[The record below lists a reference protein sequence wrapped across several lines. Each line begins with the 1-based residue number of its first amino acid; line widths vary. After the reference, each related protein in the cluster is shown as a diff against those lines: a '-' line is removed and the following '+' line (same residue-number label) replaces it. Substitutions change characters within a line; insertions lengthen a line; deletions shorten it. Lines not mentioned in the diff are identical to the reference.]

1 VIKLI
6 DKLKSIEKRYEDL
19 SKELS
24 KKEIISNPELFK
36 KYSKEFKELGDIV
49 ELYRRLKDAE
59 KGIEEAKELLNND
72 DPEIEELAENE
83 IEVLTAEKEMLIKEI
98 KKLLVP
104 KDPMEGKNIIVEIRA
119 GVGGE
124 EAALFAHDLF
134 KMYFGYAEKK
144 GWKVEIMDSH
154 PTDIGGLKEIVFSV
168 SGKDVYKHMK
178 YESGVHRVQRV
189 PETEASGRIH
199 TSTAT
204 VAVLPEAEDVDVKIN
219 PDDLRIDIYHSS
231 GHGGQNVQKVATA
244 IRIIHKPTGIM
255 VTCQDERSQLQ
266 NKIKAMRILRARLYD
281 LYRTQKEQEVVSQ
294 RRAQI
299 GRGNRNERIRTYN
312 FPQGRVTDHRI
323 NLSLYNLEE
332 IMEGNLDELINAL
345 MEAEQQE
352 RLEMLEKGK

>member
-1 VIKLI
+1 MI
-6 DKLKSIEKRYEDL
+6 DKLEKTIERYN
-19 SKELS
+19 ELS
-24 KKEIISNPELFK
+24 RLLSDSSVISNPELFK
-36 KYSKEFKELGDIV
+36 KYSIEYKELEPIV
-49 ELYRRLKDAE
+49 NLYMAYKKVESEIKDVQ
-59 KGIEEAKELLNND
+59 ELLESED
-72 DPEIEELAENE
+72 EEIRELSEGELERLQN
-83 IEVLTAEKEMLIKEI
+83 EKERILNDLKILLI
-98 KKLLVP
+98 P
-104 KDPMEGKNIIVEIRA
+104 KDPYEGKNIIMEIRA

-124 EAALFAHDLF
+124 EAALFAKDLY
-134 KMYFGYAEKK
+134 KMYLGYADRK
-144 GWKVEIMDSH
+144 GFKVEILDSH
-154 PTDIGGLKEIVFSV
+154 ETDLGGFKEIVFSV
-168 SGKDVYKHMK
+168 SGKDVYKHLK

-204 VAVLPEAEDVDVKIN
+204 VAVLPEAEEVDVEIN
-219 PDDLRIDIYHSS
+219 PDDLRIDVFHAS

-266 NKIKAMRILRARLYD
+266 NKMKAMRILRARLLD
-281 LYRTQKEQEVVSQ
+281 LYEQQKEQEITSA

-323 NLSLYNLEE
+323 NLSLYNLPE

-345 MEAEQQE
+345 MENE
-352 RLEMLEKGK
+352 RAQLLEEYFGKS

>member
-1 VIKLI
+1 MI
-6 DKLKSIEKRYEDL
+6 DRLEKTVERYN
-19 SKELS
+19 ELS
-24 KKEIISNPELFK
+24 RLLSDSSVISNPDLFK
-36 KYSKEFKELGDIV
+36 RYSIEYKELEPIVNLYLNYKRVESEIKDVLDLLNTGDP
-49 ELYRRLKDAE
+49 ELQELSEAE
-59 KGIEEAKELLNND
+59 LEHLEQEKERILKELKIL
-72 DPEIEELAENE
+72 
-83 IEVLTAEKEMLIKEI
+83 LI
-98 KKLLVP
+98 P
-104 KDPMEGKNIIVEIRA
+104 KDPYEGKNIIMEIRA

-124 EAALFAHDLF
+124 EAALFAKDLY
-134 KMYFGYAEKK
+134 KMYLGYADKM
-144 GWKVEIMDSH
+144 GFKVEVLDSH
-154 PTDIGGLKEIVFSV
+154 ETDLGGFKEIIFSI
-168 SGKDVYKHMK
+168 SGKDVYKHLK

-204 VAVLPEAEDVDVKIN
+204 VAVLPEAEEVDVQIN
-219 PDDLRIDIYHSS
+219 PDDLRIDVFHAS

-266 NKIKAMRILRARLYD
+266 NKIKAMRILRARLLD
-281 LYRTQKEQEVVSQ
+281 LYEQEKEQEIISA

-323 NLSLYNLEE
+323 NLSLYNLPE

-345 MEAEQQE
+345 MENE
-352 RLEMLEKGK
+352 RAQLLEEYFGKS

>member
-1 VIKLI
+1 MI
-6 DKLKSIEKRYEDL
+6 DKLESIEKRYE
-19 SKELS
+19 ELS
-24 KKEIISNPELFK
+24 KSLSQKEVISNTELYK

-49 ELYRRLKDAE
+49 ELYRKLKTVNKEIKDAE
-59 KGIEEAKELLNND
+59 DLAKSD
-72 DPEIEELAENE
+72 DPEMKELAKQE
-83 IEVLTAEKEMLIKEI
+83 INDLTSEKEKILSDI
-98 KKLLVP
+98 KKLLLP
-104 KDPMEGKNIIVEIRA
+104 KDPMEGRNIIMEIRA
-119 GVGGE
+119 GVGGD

-134 KMYFGYAEKK
+134 KMYFNYAEKK

-154 PTDIGGLKEIVFSV
+154 PTDIGGLKEIVFSI
-168 SGKDVYKHMK
+168 SGKDVYKYLK

-204 VAVLPEAEDVDVKIN
+204 VAVLPEAEEVDVKIN
-219 PDDLRIDIYHSS
+219 PEDLRIDIYHSS

-281 LYRTQKEQEVVSQ
+281 LYQKQSEEKIVSQ

-332 IMEGNLDELINAL
+332 ILEGNLDELVNAL
-345 MEAEQQE
+345 IEAEQKE
-352 RLEMLEKGK
+352 RLEMLEKGS

>member
-1 VIKLI
+1 MPVI
-6 DKLKSIEKRYEDL
+6 DKLESIEKRYE
-19 SKELS
+19 ELS
-24 KKEIISNPELFK
+24 KSLSQKEVISNTELYK

-49 ELYRRLKDAE
+49 ELYRKLKTVNKEIKDAE
-59 KGIEEAKELLNND
+59 DLAKSDDLEMKELAKQEIND
-72 DPEIEELAENE
+72 
-83 IEVLTAEKEMLIKEI
+83 LTSEKEKILSDI
-98 KKLLVP
+98 KKLLLP
-104 KDPMEGKNIIVEIRA
+104 KDPMEGRNIIMEIRA
-119 GVGGE
+119 GVGGD

-134 KMYFGYAEKK
+134 KMYFNYAEKK

-154 PTDIGGLKEIVFSV
+154 PTDIGGLKEIVFSI
-168 SGKDVYKHMK
+168 SGKDVYKYLK

-204 VAVLPEAEDVDVKIN
+204 VAVLPEAEEVDVKIN
-219 PDDLRIDIYHSS
+219 PEDLRIDIYHSS

-281 LYRTQKEQEVVSQ
+281 LYQKQSEEKIVSQ

-332 IMEGNLDELINAL
+332 ILEGNLDELINAL
-345 MEAEQQE
+345 IEAEQKE
-352 RLEMLEKGK
+352 RLEMLEKGS

>member
-1 VIKLI
+1 MIDRLEKTVERYNELSRLLSDSSVISNPDLFKRY
-6 DKLKSIEKRYEDL
+6 SIEYKELEPIVNLYLNYKRVESEIKDVLDL
-19 SKELS
+19 LSTGDPELQELS
-24 KKEIISNPELFK
+24 KAELEHLEQEKERIL
-36 KYSKEFKELGDIV
+36 KELKI
-49 ELYRRLKDAE
+49 
-59 KGIEEAKELLNND
+59 LL
-72 DPEIEELAENE
+72 I
-83 IEVLTAEKEMLIKEI
+83 
-98 KKLLVP
+98 P
-104 KDPMEGKNIIVEIRA
+104 KDPYEGKNIIMEIRA

-124 EAALFAHDLF
+124 EAALFAKDLY
-134 KMYFGYAEKK
+134 KMYLGYADKM
-144 GWKVEIMDSH
+144 GFKVEVLDSH
-154 PTDIGGLKEIVFSV
+154 ETDLGGFKEIIFSI
-168 SGKDVYKHMK
+168 SGKDVYKHLK

-204 VAVLPEAEDVDVKIN
+204 VAVLPEAEEVDVQIN
-219 PDDLRIDIYHSS
+219 PDDLRIDVFHAS

-266 NKIKAMRILRARLYD
+266 NKIKAMRILRARLLD
-281 LYRTQKEQEVVSQ
+281 LYEQQKEQEIISA

-323 NLSLYNLEE
+323 NLSLYNLPE

-345 MEAEQQE
+345 MENE
-352 RLEMLEKGK
+352 RAQLLEEYFGKS

>member
-1 VIKLI
+1 MI
-6 DKLKSIEKRYEDL
+6 DKLEKTIERYN
-19 SKELS
+19 ELS
-24 KKEIISNPELFK
+24 RLLSDSSVISNPELFK
-36 KYSKEFKELGDIV
+36 KYSIEYKEIEPIV
-49 ELYRRLKDAE
+49 NLYMAYKKVESEIKDVQ
-59 KGIEEAKELLNND
+59 ELLESED
-72 DPEIEELAENE
+72 EEIRELSEGELERLQN
-83 IEVLTAEKEMLIKEI
+83 EKERILNDLKILLI
-98 KKLLVP
+98 P
-104 KDPMEGKNIIVEIRA
+104 KDPYEGKNIIMEIRA

-124 EAALFAHDLF
+124 EAALFAKDLY
-134 KMYFGYAEKK
+134 KMYLGYADRK
-144 GWKVEIMDSH
+144 GFKVEILDSH
-154 PTDIGGLKEIVFSV
+154 ETDLGGFKEIVFSV
-168 SGKDVYKHMK
+168 SGKDVYKHLK

-204 VAVLPEAEDVDVKIN
+204 VAVLPEAEEVDVEIN
-219 PDDLRIDIYHSS
+219 PDDLRIDVFHAS

-266 NKIKAMRILRARLYD
+266 NKMKAMRILRARLLD
-281 LYRTQKEQEVVSQ
+281 LYEQQKEQEITSA

-323 NLSLYNLEE
+323 NLSLYNLPE

-345 MEAEQQE
+345 MENE
-352 RLEMLEKGK
+352 RAQLLEEYFGKS

>member
-1 VIKLI
+1 MI
-6 DKLKSIEKRYEDL
+6 DKLEKTIERYN
-19 SKELS
+19 ELS
-24 KKEIISNPELFK
+24 RLLSDSSVISNPELFK
-36 KYSKEFKELGDIV
+36 KYSIEYKELEPIV
-49 ELYRRLKDAE
+49 NLFMAYKKVESEIKDVQ
-59 KGIEEAKELLNND
+59 ELLESED
-72 DPEIEELAENE
+72 EEIRELSEGELERLQN
-83 IEVLTAEKEMLIKEI
+83 EKERILSDLKILLI
-98 KKLLVP
+98 P
-104 KDPMEGKNIIVEIRA
+104 KDPYEGKNIIMEIRA

-124 EAALFAHDLF
+124 EAALFAKDLY
-134 KMYFGYAEKK
+134 KMYLGYADRK
-144 GWKVEIMDSH
+144 GFKVEILDSH
-154 PTDIGGLKEIVFSV
+154 ETDLGGFKEIVFSV
-168 SGKDVYKHMK
+168 SGKDVYKHLK

-204 VAVLPEAEDVDVKIN
+204 VAVLPEAEEVDVEIN
-219 PDDLRIDIYHSS
+219 PDDLRIDVFHAS

-266 NKIKAMRILRARLYD
+266 NKMKAMRILRARLLD
-281 LYRTQKEQEVVSQ
+281 LYEQQKEQEITSA

-323 NLSLYNLEE
+323 NLSLYNLPE

-345 MEAEQQE
+345 MENE
-352 RLEMLEKGK
+352 RAQLLEEYFGKS

>member
-1 VIKLI
+1 MI
-6 DKLKSIEKRYEDL
+6 DRLEKTVERYN
-19 SKELS
+19 ELS
-24 KKEIISNPELFK
+24 RLLSDSSVISNPDLFK
-36 KYSKEFKELGDIV
+36 RYSIEYKELEPIVNLYLNYKRVESEIKDVLDLLNTGDP
-49 ELYRRLKDAE
+49 ELQELSEAE
-59 KGIEEAKELLNND
+59 LEHLEQEKERILKELKIL
-72 DPEIEELAENE
+72 
-83 IEVLTAEKEMLIKEI
+83 LI
-98 KKLLVP
+98 P
-104 KDPMEGKNIIVEIRA
+104 KDPYEGKNIIMEIRA

-124 EAALFAHDLF
+124 EAALFAKDLY
-134 KMYFGYAEKK
+134 KMYLGYADKM
-144 GWKVEIMDSH
+144 GFKVEVLDSH
-154 PTDIGGLKEIVFSV
+154 ETDLGGFKEIIFSI
-168 SGKDVYKHMK
+168 SGKDVYKHLK

-204 VAVLPEAEDVDVKIN
+204 VAVLPEAEEVDVQIN
-219 PDDLRIDIYHSS
+219 PDDLRIDVFHAS

-266 NKIKAMRILRARLYD
+266 NKIKAMRILRARLLDIYEQ
-281 LYRTQKEQEVVSQ
+281 QKEQEIISA

-323 NLSLYNLEE
+323 NLSLYNLPE

-345 MEAEQQE
+345 MENE
-352 RLEMLEKGK
+352 RAQLLEEYFGKS

>member
-1 VIKLI
+1 MPVI
-6 DKLKSIEKRYEDL
+6 DKLESIEKRYE
-19 SKELS
+19 ELS
-24 KKEIISNPELFK
+24 KSLSQKEVISNTELYK

-49 ELYRRLKDAE
+49 ELYRKLKTVN
-59 KGIEEAKELLNND
+59 KELKEAEDLAKSD
-72 DPEIEELAENE
+72 DPEMKELAKQE
-83 IEVLTAEKEMLIKEI
+83 INDLTSEKEKILSDI
-98 KKLLVP
+98 KKLLLP
-104 KDPMEGKNIIVEIRA
+104 KDPMEGRNIIMEIRA
-119 GVGGE
+119 GVGGD

-134 KMYFGYAEKK
+134 KMYFNYAEKK

-154 PTDIGGLKEIVFSV
+154 PTDIGGLKEIVFSI
-168 SGKDVYKHMK
+168 SGKDVYKYLK

-204 VAVLPEAEDVDVKIN
+204 VAVLPEAEEVDVKIN
-219 PDDLRIDIYHSS
+219 PEDLRIDIYHSS

-281 LYRTQKEQEVVSQ
+281 LYQKQSEEKIVSQ

-332 IMEGNLDELINAL
+332 ILEGNLDELINAL
-345 MEAEQQE
+345 IEAEQKE
-352 RLEMLEKGK
+352 RLEMLEKGS

>member
-1 VIKLI
+1 MI

-59 KGIEEAKELLNND
+59 KGIEEAKELLNNN

>member
-1 VIKLI
+1 VI
-6 DKLKSIEKRYEDL
+6 DKLESIEKRYE
-19 SKELS
+19 ELS
-24 KKEIISNPELFK
+24 KALSQKEVISNTELYK

-49 ELYRRLKDAE
+49 ELYRKLKTVNKE
-59 KGIEEAKELLNND
+59 LEEAEDLAKSD
-72 DPEIEELAENE
+72 DPEMKELAKQELDDLSN
-83 IEVLTAEKEMLIKEI
+83 EKEKILSEI

-104 KDPMEGKNIIVEIRA
+104 KDPMEGRNIIMEIRA
-119 GVGGE
+119 GVGGD

-134 KMYFGYAEKK
+134 KMYFNYAEKK

-168 SGKDVYKHMK
+168 SGKDVYKYLK

-204 VAVLPEAEDVDVKIN
+204 VAVLPEAEEVDVKIN

-281 LYRTQKEQEVVSQ
+281 LYQKQSEEKIVSQ

-332 IMEGNLDELINAL
+332 ILEGNLDELINAL
-345 MEAEQQE
+345 IEAEQKE
-352 RLEMLEKGK
+352 RLEMLEKGS

>member
-1 VIKLI
+1 MI
-6 DKLKSIEKRYEDL
+6 DKLESIEKRYE
-19 SKELS
+19 ELS
-24 KKEIISNPELFK
+24 KALSQKEVISNTELYK

-49 ELYRRLKDAE
+49 ELYRKLKTVNKE
-59 KGIEEAKELLNND
+59 LEEAEDLAKSD
-72 DPEIEELAENE
+72 DPEMKELAKQELDDLSN
-83 IEVLTAEKEMLIKEI
+83 EKEKILSDI
-98 KKLLVP
+98 KKLLLP
-104 KDPMEGKNIIVEIRA
+104 KDPMEGRNIIMEIRA
-119 GVGGE
+119 GVGGD

-134 KMYFGYAEKK
+134 KMYFNYAEKK

-154 PTDIGGLKEIVFSV
+154 PTDIGGLKEIVFSI
-168 SGKDVYKHMK
+168 SGKDVYKYLK

-204 VAVLPEAEDVDVKIN
+204 VAVLPEAEEVDVKIN

-281 LYRTQKEQEVVSQ
+281 LYQKQSEEKIVSQ

-332 IMEGNLDELINAL
+332 ILEGNLDELINAL
-345 MEAEQQE
+345 IEAEQKE
-352 RLEMLEKGK
+352 RLEMLEKGS

>member
-1 VIKLI
+1 MI
-6 DKLKSIEKRYEDL
+6 DKLESIEKRYE
-19 SKELS
+19 ELS
-24 KKEIISNPELFK
+24 KSLSQKEVISNTELYK

-49 ELYRRLKDAE
+49 ELYRKLKTVN
-59 KGIEEAKELLNND
+59 KELKEAEDLAKSD
-72 DPEIEELAENE
+72 DPEMKELAKQE
-83 IEVLTAEKEMLIKEI
+83 INDLTSEKEKILSDI
-98 KKLLVP
+98 KKLLLP
-104 KDPMEGKNIIVEIRA
+104 KDPMEGRNIIMEIRA
-119 GVGGE
+119 GVGGD

-134 KMYFGYAEKK
+134 KMYFNYAEKK

-154 PTDIGGLKEIVFSV
+154 PTDIGGLKEIVFSI
-168 SGKDVYKHMK
+168 SGKDVYKYLK

-204 VAVLPEAEDVDVKIN
+204 VAVLPEAEEVDVKIN
-219 PDDLRIDIYHSS
+219 PEDLRIDIYHSS

-281 LYRTQKEQEVVSQ
+281 LYQKQSEEKIVSQ

-332 IMEGNLDELINAL
+332 ILEGNLDELVNAL
-345 MEAEQQE
+345 IEAEQKE
-352 RLEMLEKGK
+352 RLEMLEKGS

>member
-1 VIKLI
+1 MI
-6 DKLKSIEKRYEDL
+6 DKLESIEKRYE
-19 SKELS
+19 ELS
-24 KKEIISNPELFK
+24 KLLSQKEVISNTELYK

-49 ELYRRLKDAE
+49 ELYRKLKTVNKEIKDAE
-59 KGIEEAKELLNND
+59 DLAKSDDLEMKELAKQEIND
-72 DPEIEELAENE
+72 
-83 IEVLTAEKEMLIKEI
+83 LTSEKEKILSDI
-98 KKLLVP
+98 KKLLLP
-104 KDPMEGKNIIVEIRA
+104 KDPMEGRNIIMEIRA
-119 GVGGE
+119 GVGGD

-134 KMYFGYAEKK
+134 KMYFNYAEKK

-154 PTDIGGLKEIVFSV
+154 PTDIGGLKEIVFSI
-168 SGKDVYKHMK
+168 SGKDVYKYLK

-204 VAVLPEAEDVDVKIN
+204 VAVLPEAEEVDVKIN
-219 PDDLRIDIYHSS
+219 PEDLRIDIYHSS

-281 LYRTQKEQEVVSQ
+281 LYQKQSEEKIVSQ

-332 IMEGNLDELINAL
+332 ILEGNLDELINAL
-345 MEAEQQE
+345 IEAEQKE
-352 RLEMLEKGK
+352 RLEMLEKGS

>member
-1 VIKLI
+1 MI
-6 DKLKSIEKRYEDL
+6 DKLEKTIERYN
-19 SKELS
+19 ELS
-24 KKEIISNPELFK
+24 RLLSDSSVISNPELFK
-36 KYSKEFKELGDIV
+36 KYSIEYKELEPIV
-49 ELYRRLKDAE
+49 NLFMAYKKVESEIKDVQ
-59 KGIEEAKELLNND
+59 ELLESED
-72 DPEIEELAENE
+72 EEIRELSEGELEKLQN
-83 IEVLTAEKEMLIKEI
+83 EKERILSDLKILLI
-98 KKLLVP
+98 P
-104 KDPMEGKNIIVEIRA
+104 KDPYEGKNIIMEIRA

-124 EAALFAHDLF
+124 EAALFAKDLY
-134 KMYFGYAEKK
+134 KMYLGYADRK
-144 GWKVEIMDSH
+144 GFKVEILDSH
-154 PTDIGGLKEIVFSV
+154 ETDLGGFKEIVFSV
-168 SGKDVYKHMK
+168 SGKDVYKHLK

-204 VAVLPEAEDVDVKIN
+204 VAVLPEAEEVDVEIN
-219 PDDLRIDIYHSS
+219 PDDLRIDVFHAS

-266 NKIKAMRILRARLYD
+266 NKMKAMRILRARLLD
-281 LYRTQKEQEVVSQ
+281 LYEQQKEQEITSA

-323 NLSLYNLEE
+323 NLSLYNLPE

-345 MEAEQQE
+345 MENE
-352 RLEMLEKGK
+352 RAQLLEEYFGKS

>member
-1 VIKLI
+1 MI
-6 DKLKSIEKRYEDL
+6 DKLEKTIERYN
-19 SKELS
+19 ELS
-24 KKEIISNPELFK
+24 RLLSDSSVISNPELFK
-36 KYSKEFKELGDIV
+36 KYSIEYKELEPIV
-49 ELYRRLKDAE
+49 NLYMAYKKVESEIKDVQ
-59 KGIEEAKELLNND
+59 ELLESED
-72 DPEIEELAENE
+72 EEIRELSEGELERLQN
-83 IEVLTAEKEMLIKEI
+83 EKERILSDLKILLI
-98 KKLLVP
+98 P
-104 KDPMEGKNIIVEIRA
+104 KDPYEGKNIIMEIRA

-124 EAALFAHDLF
+124 EAALFAKDLY
-134 KMYFGYAEKK
+134 KMYLGYADRK
-144 GWKVEIMDSH
+144 GFKVEILDSH
-154 PTDIGGLKEIVFSV
+154 ETDLGGFKEIVFSV
-168 SGKDVYKHMK
+168 SGKDVYKHLK

-204 VAVLPEAEDVDVKIN
+204 VAVLPEAEEVDVEIN
-219 PDDLRIDIYHSS
+219 PDDLRIDVFHAS

-266 NKIKAMRILRARLYD
+266 NKMKAMRILRARLLD
-281 LYRTQKEQEVVSQ
+281 LYEQQKEQEITSA

-323 NLSLYNLEE
+323 NLSLYNLPE

-345 MEAEQQE
+345 MENE
-352 RLEMLEKGK
+352 RAQLLEEYFGKS